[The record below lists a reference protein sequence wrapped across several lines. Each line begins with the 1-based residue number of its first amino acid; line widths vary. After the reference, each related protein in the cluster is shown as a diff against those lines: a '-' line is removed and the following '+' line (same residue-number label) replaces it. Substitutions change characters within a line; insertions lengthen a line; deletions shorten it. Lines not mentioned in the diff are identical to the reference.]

1 MKGMKPPFEQSSVG
15 RGVGVF
21 LSRTRALSSSVSTR
35 LSRAVSDRPAD
46 QPEVAVLPSNGA
58 GNGAPLRLSSWR
70 GKPATKAKVRFTN
83 GRNELLAL
91 IESRRLRNVRESK
104 VFEMLERD
112 EYLTSISFDN
122 RNFSLD
128 ELEVAAVLMLERA
141 APNAAFADKN
151 GLIMLFDF
159 VSKVRVVYRPN
170 PYHDFRH
177 GIDVMQFMNHLLS
190 REDVSQRVLA
200 PGQGFAASGE
210 ELRFMML
217 VACICHDAAHDGT
230 NNAFLRKSNS
240 ELVQRFGPESTLE
253 RLHAWHAEQLIGGSG
268 IFEVLKQNGAQ
279 MDSTQFLQ
287 EVRNLIMATDM
298 EKHAALVSTFRN
310 SPSAQLL
317 NMLIKVSDI
326 SNVARNFEEAKV
338 WAKRLEAEMKL
349 AATRYPDASAST
361 AAAAAAP
368 SPTSLAQSVIGFSR
382 MFALPLIDAFDHAG
396 LQETSRA
403 LRERVEQNIA
413 EWERF
418 SGDSLNPGL

>member
-1 MKGMKPPFEQSSVG
+1 MKGMKPPFDQSSVG

-21 LSRTRALSSSVSTR
+21 LSRTRALSSSMSTR

-46 QPEVAVLPSNGA
+46 QADVAVLPSNGGGGA
-58 GNGAPLRLSSWR
+58 GAPLRLSSWR
-70 GKPATKAKVRFTN
+70 GRPTTTKAKVRFTN
-83 GRNELLAL
+83 GRVELLSL
-91 IESRRLRNVRESK
+91 IEGRRLRNVRESK
-104 VFEMLERD
+104 VVEMLERED
-112 EYLTSISFDN
+112 YLTSIAFDN

-141 APNAAFADKN
+141 APNGAFADKN

-190 REDVSQRVLA
+190 REDVAQRVLA
-200 PGQGFAASGE
+200 PGQGFVASGD

-217 VACICHDAAHDGT
+217 VACICHDAAHDG
-230 NNAFLRKSNS
+230 S
-240 ELVQRFGPESTLE
+240 ELVHRFGPESTLE
-253 RLHAWHAEQLIGGSG
+253 RLHSWHAEQLIAGSG
-268 IFEVLKQNGAQ
+268 ILDVLKQSGAE
-279 MDSTQFLQ
+279 MDATQFLQ

-298 EKHAALVSTFRN
+298 EKHAALVSAFRN

-349 AATRYPDASAST
+349 ATTRFPEATGSAPGAT
-361 AAAAAAP
+361 V
-368 SPTSLAQSVIGFSR
+368 TLAQSVIGFSK

-396 LQETSRA
+396 LQETSRT
-403 LRERVEQNIA
+403 LRERVEHNIA